1 MKGLIIESLHG
12 KIEDLRLF
20 EKVYPLVEQKEIEGR
35 TILAY
40 YLGKGQYEHITNFD
54 NFNGV
59 AYFRLHDDAEISTS
73 SIENASCS
81 NMLNVKY
88 PIRFV
93 CCIRRD
99 QLADDCAFSDDAF
112 AYSIITEL
120 AGNSIDIKLAAK
132 AAKVSVNPL
141 RISTDRKKILEQE
154 LTGNDL
160 KDINYE
166 FTLISIDLSIEIDID
181 QKCILIP
188 CEIYG

>member
-20 EKVYPLVEQKEIEGR
+20 EKVYPLIEQKEIEGR

-59 AYFRLHDDAEISTS
+59 AYFRLYDDAEISTS

-99 QLADDCAFSDDAF
+99 QLADDCAFSDDNF

-154 LTGNDL
+154 LAGNDL

-181 QKCILIP
+181 QKCILTP

>member
-40 YLGKGQYEHITNFD
+40 YTGKGQYEHITNFD

-59 AYFRLHDDAEISTS
+59 GYFRLHDDAEISTS
-73 SIENASCS
+73 NIENAGCS
-81 NMLNVKY
+81 SMLNVKY

-99 QLADDCAFSDDAF
+99 QLEDDCAFSDDNF

-120 AGNSIDIKLAAK
+120 AGNSIDIKLASK

-154 LTGNDL
+154 LPGNDL

-166 FTLISIDLSIEIDID
+166 FSLISIDLNIEIDID
-181 QKCILIP
+181 KKCILTP